1 MTKGYRHPM
10 RIVFRTDASVQ
21 IGTGHVMRCLTL
33 ADALHERGAEC
44 TFICRPHTGHLLD
57 LITLRGYKAVAL
69 PVLAANAT
77 QALADP
83 AQAAWLGT
91 DWLTDAQDTH
101 QALGAEGADWL
112 VVDHYA
118 LDRQWEQAL
127 RRKCQRLMVID
138 DLADRLHDCDLLL
151 DQNLGRAAADYT
163 NLLPARAT
171 TLIGPQYALLRPEF
185 AQLRTESLARRANP
199 QLKRLLITL
208 GGVDKDNATGQVLEA
223 LKSCTLPED
232 CRISVIMGSKAPWL
246 EHVQQQAARMTW
258 PTEVSVNVSDMAP
271 RMADADLSIGAAG
284 GTSWERCCLGL
295 PTLLVVLAENQRV
308 GAQALQETGAARQI
322 DVVHERVKAEI
333 EDLFQPLKLKQMGD
347 AARSVTDG
355 QGVSRVLAY
364 LETAP

>member
-33 ADALHERGAEC
+33 ADALHQRGAEC

-57 LITLRGYKAVAL
+57 LVAKRGHKVIAL
-69 PVLAANAT
+69 PVLATDGASAS
-77 QALADP
+77 AKP
-83 AQAAWLGT
+83 VHAAWLGT
-91 DWLTDAQDTH
+91 DWMMDAQDAR
-101 QALGAEGADWL
+101 QALGSEAADWL

-127 RRKCQRLMVID
+127 RSMCQRLMVID

-151 DQNLGRAAADYT
+151 DQNLGRTAADYA
-163 NLLPARAT
+163 NLLPGGAT

-185 AQLRTESLARRANP
+185 ALLRTKSLARRTGS
-199 QLKRLLITL
+199 QLKRLLITM
-208 GGVDKDNATGQVLEA
+208 GGVDRANVTGQVLEA
-223 LKSCTLPED
+223 LKSCNLPDD
-232 CRISVIMGSKAPWL
+232 CKISVIMGSTAPWL
-246 EHVQQQAARMTW
+246 ECVQKQAERMPW
-258 PTEVSVNVSDMAP
+258 PTEVFANVSDMAQW
-271 RMADADLSIGAAG
+271 MVDADLSIGAAG

-308 GAQALQETGAARQI
+308 GSQALQEAGAARQI
-322 DVVHERVKAEI
+322 DVVHERLKPEI

-347 AARSVTDG
+347 AARSITDG

-364 LETAP
+364 LEKTP